1 MHQHTEQSSYPE
13 DGKQM
18 NVSSGDQQISFNAR
32 PLGNGKKQKLADEI
46 KSSSAGGLYKAQN
59 SLHAIEN

>member
-13 DGKQM
+13 DEKHM
-18 NVSSGDQQISFNAR
+18 NVSGDDQQIFFNGR

-46 KSSSAGGLYKAQN
+46 KSSSAGGLHKA
-59 SLHAIEN
+59 